1 MNIFNTIWLMLIM
14 LVLVSKIMNMRDT
27 LCTLYHEAWDPF
39 WLQWEFLAFQL
50 MTTMSEFPLFCWCN
64 SWWNSCRRKKTSHWK
79 IWIYF
84 KSKRLLADGPSGVL
98 HFVLHA
104 YGTHESGRVAHAK
117 VTVLWIVSLIALDWS
132 QRSQDVIWLFIWWP
146 NLQLMHVKLWR
157 NLVAKF
163 ANNEITP
170 CHGVRC
176 AWQCFGHWQVFLVF

>member
-1 MNIFNTIWLMLIM
+1 MLIM

-117 VTVLWIVSLIALDWS
+117 VTVVSFIALDWS
-132 QRSQDVIWLFIWWP
+132 QRSQRGEEECGWMNSIFLALGCHLAFY
-146 NLQLMHVKLWR
+146 
-157 NLVAKF
+157 LVAKF
-163 ANNEITP
+163 ATNACEIVAQP
-170 CHGVRC
+170 GGQICK
-176 AWQCFGHWQVFLVF
+176 